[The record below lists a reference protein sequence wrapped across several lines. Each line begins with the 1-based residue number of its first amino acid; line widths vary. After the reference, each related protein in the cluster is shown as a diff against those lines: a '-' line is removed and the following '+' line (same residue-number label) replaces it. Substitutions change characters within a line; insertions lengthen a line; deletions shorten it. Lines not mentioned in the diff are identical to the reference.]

1 MFYKFG
7 AFFIV
12 AGTVMTLAFALSDYP
27 FFGFAIGFFTL
38 YSISKL
44 DH

>member
-1 MFYKFG
+1 MMYKFG

-12 AGTVMTLAFALSDYP
+12 AGTVMTLVFALSNYP
-27 FFGFAIGFFTL
+27 FFGFTIGFFTL

-44 DH
+44 DR

>member
-27 FFGFAIGFFTL
+27 VFGFAIGFFTL
-38 YSISKL
+38 YRISKL